1 MLIVTMPK
9 INLIFVFSEEDDTFL
24 SEIGDNVLKLLVSSS
39 VSRNVRSRN
48 HTIMR
53 ERVREGELQ

>member
-24 SEIGDNVLKLLVSSS
+24 SDIGDNVLKLPVSNSA
-39 VSRNVRSRN
+39 SRNVRSRN
-48 HTIMR
+48 HTVMR
-53 ERVREGELQ
+53 ERAARR